1 MMNRANKAI
10 PRLLTASLLLSGATL
25 LVACKKE
32 EPPPPPPPP
41 PPRAPQKV
49 DAQSFVTDP
58 RVQFPEA
65 HAPLDESIARAA
77 ADLASALARGD
88 AQAFEAL
95 LDAPGR
101 AVLAQ
106 QRRTGAWEQ
115 ETRAIEVVRIVG
127 LTVDDSGAM
136 LTLAVQDP
144 RGAYLLAWKGVRSGD
159 SWVFGGAEA
168 EDRRAPRAS
177 DLDSA
182 GL

>member
-1 MMNRANKAI
+1 MMNRANKSI
-10 PRLLTASLLLSGATL
+10 PRLLTASLLLSGVT

-88 AQAFEAL
+88 ASAFEAM
-95 LDAPGR
+95 LDAPSR

-106 QRRTGAWEQ
+106 QRQTGAWER

-127 LTVDDSGAM
+127 LTVEDSGAT

-144 RGAYLLAWKGVRSGD
+144 RGAYLLAWKGVRSGET
-159 SWVFGGAEA
+159 WVFGGAEA
-168 EDRRAPRAS
+168 EDRRAARAS

>member
-10 PRLLTASLLLSGATL
+10 TRFVAATLLLSGAT

-41 PPRAPQKV
+41 PPRAPQAV

-58 RVQFPEA
+58 RVEFPQR
-65 HAPLDESIARAA
+65 HAPTDESIARAA
-77 ADLASALARGD
+77 ANLASALARGD
-88 AQAFEAL
+88 ASAFESM

-106 QRRTGAWEQ
+106 QRRTGAWER
-115 ETRAIEVVRIVG
+115 ETGAIEAVRIVG
-127 LTVDDSGAM
+127 LKVEGDAVN

-144 RGAYLLAWKGVRSGD
+144 RGAYILGWKGVRSGE

-168 EDRRAPRAS
+168 EDRRAQRAA
-177 DLDSA
+177 DLDA
-182 GL
+182 ETP